1 MERLSGEVGVVNFLY
16 DRSKY
21 PSSWDFLQWLVNA
34 EIANTVAGAKSG
46 DLKVVFRG
54 EHREDGLARP
64 VEQRQAIFEN
74 VMRPSVALMA
84 AEELP
89 ETEGMEFADDV
100 PYLTRFVVDHT
111 VHNGGDVPY
120 FRVPLLSSREAV
132 EYLNGRKPLV
142 ITLREARYYPSR
154 NSNLEA
160 WKEFART
167 CGEDVIFVRDTS
179 KADEPLIGFE
189 TCPRAS
195 KDLWFRLALMHSA
208 RCNLMVQNGP
218 WVFGLYSPFPWLS
231 FGQLHP
237 EIPEW
242 KPGSPSWWEYQ
253 MGVPEGG
260 QFPWSHENQRLIW
273 RDDSLESIRD
283 AWKQYLPVIDNP
295 PAYKL
300 GEIKTKGVWS
310 DEERLANCLRNMS
323 LVKERVPELPAHNGT
338 AIIACYGP
346 SLNDTY
352 KVIRDQRNT
361 IPGATLVSV
370 SGAHDFLVN
379 NRLKPNIHVEC
390 DPRPHKAAMLKKPQH
405 KTRYF
410 LASCVHPDMT
420 EKLKRYN
427 MALWHL
433 MTPGAMKLWEH
444 EKDALLTS
452 GGGSVGLR
460 CVNLM
465 YQLGYRTFII
475 HGMDCSFRGEVQHA
489 STHLGKKQHPRRVKV
504 GDRWFDTASIQVA
517 YARQFFD
524 MEKKMREHSNGQF
537 RIGFMGDGMLQ
548 AMAREANRLGEL
560 EEKAA

>member
-1 MERLSGEVGVVNFLY
+1 MNFLY

-21 PSSWDFLQWLVNA
+21 PSSYDFLQWLVNA
-34 EIANTVAGAKSG
+34 EIANTYAGAKSG
-46 DLKVVFRG
+46 DLKVVFKG

-64 VEQRQAIFEN
+64 VEQRQAMFEH
-74 VMRPSVALMA
+74 VMRPAISTMA
-84 AEELP
+84 AEEVP
-89 ETEGMEFADDV
+89 YQEGMELANDV
-100 PYLTRFVVDHT
+100 PYLTRFVVDHV

-120 FRVPLLSSREAV
+120 FRVPLQAAREAQ
-132 EYLNGRKPLV
+132 EYLKGRKPVV
-142 ITLREARYYPSR
+142 ITLREASYYPTR

-179 KADEPLIGFE
+179 KADEPLDGFE

-195 KDLWFRLALMHSA
+195 KDLWFRLALMHLA
-208 RCNLMVQNGP
+208 RCNLMVGNGP
-218 WVFGLYSPFPWLS
+218 WVLTLYSPSPWLC

-237 EIPEW
+237 EIPDY
-242 KPGSPSWWEYQ
+242 KPGHPDWWANQ

-283 AWKQYLPVIDNP
+283 AWAQYLPVIDNP

-323 LVKERVPELPAHNGT
+323 LVKDRVPELPAHNGT

-346 SLNDTY
+346 SLQDTY
-352 KVIRDQRNT
+352 REIRHQRNN

-370 SGAHDFLVN
+370 SGAHDFLVDSGL
-379 NRLKPNIHVEC
+379 RPNIHVEC
-390 DPRPHKAAMLKKPQH
+390 DPRPHKAAMLKNPQR

-420 EKLKRYN
+420 AKLKRYN
-427 MALWHL
+427 VALWHL
-433 MTPGAMKLWEH
+433 LTTGAMQLFDH
-444 EKDALLTS
+444 EPDAILTS

-460 CVNLM
+460 AVNLM
-465 YQLGYRTFII
+465 YQLGYRVFLI

-489 STHLGKKQHPRRVKV
+489 SNHLGKRQHPRRVRV
-504 GDRWFDTASIQVA
+504 GERWFDTASIQVA

-524 MEKKMREHSNGQF
+524 LCEKMRAHSEGRFQ
-537 RIGFMGDGMLQ
+537 IGLHGDGMLQ
-548 AMAREANRLGEL
+548 AMAKEAMRINQ
-560 EEKAA
+560 EEIAA